1 MKLRL
6 LVASLAALSVS
17 AALAQT
23 APANRPAAVPAPAA
37 TAAPDKATLAY
48 AMGYDF
54 GRRLAETAPGM
65 DVSAIVRALQDGYA
79 KRNPTIEAAK
89 LGQAMTAFQQQM
101 EAKAK
106 AEFERASRENKA
118 KSDAALA
125 ANRVKPGVVTLP
137 GGIQYRILEAGSGVK
152 PTLNSTIDMHYGGTL
167 ATTGQEFIR
176 SFSQPKPLTGK
187 VSDLP
192 WTGMREIILQMPVG
206 SRWEVY
212 LPADKAWGNGPESM
226 RSGPGPNQV
235 LILDIKL
242 IAVK

>member
-6 LVASLAALSVS
+6 LVALMATLSVS
-17 AALAQT
+17 TSMAQT
-23 APANRPAAVPAPAA
+23 APAARPAAVPAPAA
-37 TAAPDKATLAY
+37 AAAPDKATLAY

-54 GRRLAETAPGM
+54 GRRLADTAPGM
-65 DVSAIVRALQDGYA
+65 DISAIVRALQDGYA
-79 KRNPTIEAAK
+79 KRNPTIDAEK
-89 LGQAMTAFQQQM
+89 LGQAMNAFQQQL
-101 EAKAK
+101 ETKAK
-106 AEFERASRENKA
+106 ADFEKASRENKA

-125 ANRVKPGVVTLP
+125 ANRVKPGVTTLP
-137 GGIQYRILEAGSGVK
+137 SGIQYRILEAGAGAK
-152 PTLNSTIDMHYGGTL
+152 PTLNSTVEMHYGGTL

-192 WTGMREIILQMPVG
+192 WAGMREIMLQMPSG

-212 LPADKAWGNGPESM
+212 LPAEKAWGNGVDSM
-226 RSGPGPNQV
+226 RSGPGPNQA

-242 IAVK
+242 ISVK

>member
-6 LVASLAALSVS
+6 LVACVAALCVG

-23 APANRPAAVPAPAA
+23 SPSVPAPAA
-37 TAAPDKATLAY
+37 PATAPDKATLAY
-48 AMGYDF
+48 ALGYDY
-54 GRRLAETAPGM
+54 GRRLADSAPGL
-65 DVSAIVRALQDGYA
+65 DVTAMVRAMQDGYA
-79 KRNPTIEAAK
+79 KRTPTMDATK
-89 LGQAMTAFQQQM
+89 LGQAMASFQQQL

-106 AEFERASRENKA
+106 ADFEKVSRENKA
-118 KSDAALA
+118 KSDAAMA
-125 ANRVKPGVVTLP
+125 ANRVKPGVTTLP
-137 GGIQYRILEAGSGVK
+137 GGVQYRIVEVGTGPK
-152 PTLNSTIDMHYGGTL
+152 PTLNSTVEMHYGGSL

-192 WTGMREIILQMPVG
+192 WIGMREAILMMPAG

-212 LPADKAWGNGPESM
+212 VPAEKAWGNGPDSL
-226 RSGPGPNQV
+226 RSGPGPNQA

-242 IAVK
+242 FSVK